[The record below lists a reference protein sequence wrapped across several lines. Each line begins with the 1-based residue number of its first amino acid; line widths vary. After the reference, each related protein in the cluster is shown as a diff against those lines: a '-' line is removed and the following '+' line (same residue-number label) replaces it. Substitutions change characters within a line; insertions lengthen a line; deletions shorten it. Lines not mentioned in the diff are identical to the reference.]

1 MRPIFITFFAL
12 ALTACGNPE
21 TESAEDMA
29 DHIAHDDIPVV
40 GFGLDAQGPVEA
52 QQTAINVRASWMR
65 PHPGG
70 RDVTAAYVVVNLS
83 EGSEDLLTGARI
95 EGAERVELHGHI
107 IGDGGVMQMR
117 QIGPQLVTDAGP
129 LVFTPGARHLMVF
142 GLANVIEGDV
152 VNGVL
157 EFQNAGDVAVAFEV
171 RSMPPGQV
179 TDY

>member
-1 MRPIFITFFAL
+1 MRSLFVPVL
-12 ALTACGNPE
+12 AFVLIACGNQE
-21 TESAEDMA
+21 TDTASEIA
-29 DHIAHDDIPVV
+29 DHSAHNDVPEV
-40 GFGLDAQGPVEA
+40 GFGLEEQESVEV
-52 QQTAINVRASWMR
+52 QSTAINVRASWMR

-70 RDVTAAYVVVNLS
+70 RDVTAAYIVVNLS

-95 EGAERVELHGHI
+95 EGAERVELHGHVF
-107 IGDGGVMQMR
+107 GEGGVMQMR
-117 QIGPQLVTDAGP
+117 AIGPQRVTDAGP

-142 GLANVIEGDV
+142 GLPNVVEGDV

-157 EFQNAGDVAVAFEV
+157 EFQNAGDVPVLFEV